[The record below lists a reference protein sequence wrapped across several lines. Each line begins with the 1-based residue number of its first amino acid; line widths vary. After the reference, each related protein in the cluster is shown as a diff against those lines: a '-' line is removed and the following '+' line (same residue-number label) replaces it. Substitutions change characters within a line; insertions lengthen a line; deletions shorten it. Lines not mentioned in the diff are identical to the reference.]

1 MKYPFIILLFCSL
14 LVACSVETSVEINDP
29 SGEDASPISQSALEG
44 AVNGEEFILESAL
57 VSELVMFEDN
67 GFKFFLFSSEES
79 CSDDMQYIGSDVSFF
94 VETETTLAPG
104 EYEGNGPFFSYKTE
118 SGSASVSFLGC
129 TLIIDDIDGDLVS
142 GRVRGGDVDDGTYI
156 EGAFEAI
163 LCGN

>member
-1 MKYPFIILLFCSL
+1 MKYPLFILLFYSL
-14 LVACSVETSVEINDP
+14 FVACSVETSVEINDP
-29 SGEDASPISQSALEG
+29 SGEDESPISQKSLEG
-44 AVNGEEFILESAL
+44 AINGEDFILESAL

-67 GFKFFLFSSEES
+67 GFKFFLFSSEET

-94 VETETTLAPG
+94 VESEIPLAPG
-104 EYEGNGPFFSYKTE
+104 EYEGKGPYFSYKTE

-142 GRVRGGDVDDGTYI
+142 GRVRGGDVEDGTYI
-156 EGAFEAI
+156 EGAFEAT